1 MQNKKPIGRRP
12 KLDSEHLDFI
22 DGEME
27 KNDELCAIGKKT
39 YNSFYHFLFVKD
51 TFLKYVSARGLIFHF
66 SSQNT
71 S

>member
-12 KLDSEHLDFI
+12 NLDSEHLNFI

-39 YNSFYHFLFVKD
+39 YSSFYHFLFVKN

-71 S
+71 L